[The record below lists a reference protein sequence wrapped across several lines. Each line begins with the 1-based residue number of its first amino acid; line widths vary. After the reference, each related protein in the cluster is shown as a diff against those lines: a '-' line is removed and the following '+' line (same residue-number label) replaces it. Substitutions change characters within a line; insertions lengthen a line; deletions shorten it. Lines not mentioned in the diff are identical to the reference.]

1 MFTAIIIKSII
12 IWKHEEGRGH
22 GRLPP
27 LLVLKLSPDALFV
40 NYCLSHLA
48 VDRIKW
54 LNVVKDNWEMYQFS
68 LVQFSRLVM
77 SDSLWPHG
85 LQHTR
90 TPCPSL
96 TPGVYSNSF
105 PLSQWCHPT
114 ISSSAVP
121 FSFCLRFPSISVFS
135 SESALLIRWSKYW
148 NFSFNISLSSEYS
161 GLTSL
166 RMDWLDPLAVQG
178 PLKSLLQHHRSKAS
192 VLWHSVFFIVQ
203 LSHPYMTTGKP

>member
-148 NFSFNISLSSEYS
+148 NFSFNISLSSEY
-161 GLTSL
+161 
-166 RMDWLDPLAVQG
+166 
-178 PLKSLLQHHRSKAS
+178 
-192 VLWHSVFFIVQ
+192 
-203 LSHPYMTTGKP
+203 